1 MNLALSFYWALQQEL
16 RHILRCVFMLRTWGH
31 EQSEAKHLPP
41 FHDHVFWVSLS
52 VWYALTMPNSRE
64 NRTWRIVCRNGWRH
78 LPHCKAK
85 HLILHQKFGKHKINS
100 LHAKDT
106 PARSPFPMN
115 RGPVSTSQSPACWNS
130 AHAPHPPRAVTSGMN
145 SFTVLVLASTHWVM
159 LNSQRE
165 TFSLLKLVEALLL
178 VSVMPGFHASH
189 MTSAPHCYLLSR
201 CMGWEAFYGIG
212 SCCR

>member
-64 NRTWRIVCRNGWRH
+64 NRTWRIVCRKGWRH

-85 HLILHQKFGKHKINS
+85 HLSLHQKFGKHKINS

-106 PARSPFPMN
+106 PAHHFPWTEARFPQVRAQLAETQHMLHTHP
-115 RGPVSTSQSPACWNS
+115 GQSPVGWTPLSYWFLPVHTGLCWTPREKLSPYWNWWKLCYWFQLCQDFM
-130 AHAPHPPRAVTSGMN
+130 HPT
-145 SFTVLVLASTHWVM
+145 W
-159 LNSQRE
+159 
-165 TFSLLKLVEALLL
+165 LLL
-178 VSVMPGFHASH
+178 LTV
-189 MTSAPHCYLLSR
+189 T
-201 CMGWEAFYGIG
+201 
-212 SCCR
+212 CCQGAWGGKLFTE